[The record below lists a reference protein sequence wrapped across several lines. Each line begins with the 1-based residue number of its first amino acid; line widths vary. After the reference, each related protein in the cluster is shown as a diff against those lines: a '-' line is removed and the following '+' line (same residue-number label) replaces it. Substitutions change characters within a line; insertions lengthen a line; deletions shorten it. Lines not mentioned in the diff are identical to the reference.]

1 MRTEGPGFEMPRPPL
16 IQYVIAVAITWAIV
30 LGIAW
35 LNGRFDTFVL
45 ICFGFALGMLAMYI
59 AMHLYRS

>member
-1 MRTEGPGFEMPRPPL
+1 MQYQKPPL
-16 IQYVIAVAITWAIV
+16 IRYVIGVAIAWAIV

-35 LNGRFDTFVL
+35 LTGGRARFDTYAL